1 MNIKQQGQ
9 ILELD
14 PTKEYWMFVK
24 VGSFLAK
31 TVKQKQI
38 TKRDGQILF
47 VGDLNEF
54 RFVENSNNIKG
65 IILEES

>member
-31 TVKQKQI
+31 TAKQKQI